1 MSTVTQTIR
10 QAIIDAVLQIAPEAD
25 FARVDA
31 KRSLRQQLDIDSF
44 DFLNLLIDL
53 HARLGVE
60 IPEADYAKVDTLGG
74 DGGVSGGAGGSEGE
88 RWFAVMSSRVCWSP
102 HAVRTALVEA
112 PRPSGQTPCRDYGGP
127 VRPG

>member
-1 MSTVTQTIR
+1 VSTVTQTIR

-60 IPEADYAKVDTLGG
+60 IPEADYAKVDTLEAMEGYLAAR
-74 DGGVSGGAGGSEGE
+74 GAPKASAGS
-88 RWFAVMSSRVCWSP
+88 P
-102 HAVRTALVEA
+102 
-112 PRPSGQTPCRDYGGP
+112 
-127 VRPG
+127 